1 MLQPISQFHQLF
13 SQLFQQ
19 TTFGRCFEMNKVL
32 YSLTFMALVLATVA
46 QPSYAN
52 QTKMIIQA
60 HSAADK
66 RQSQSIAEDWQHA
79 DAVFIG
85 TLSRSGTGGAT
96 FQVKET
102 LKGDT
107 KESGTTI
114 TIPLDRY
121 LVGSFPA
128 NAEEKLAAIF
138 LTRDAKTLITSE
150 IYGDADKISALR
162 CLSSIFVKPS
172 EHDRLTAL
180 GDLFSDPASH
190 CKETF
195 KQDAKVMFK
204 KEFLA
209 ALAQMRDQNN
219 FKIVAKLYEHTDSK
233 SKFDLLEWMANTGD
247 RRALPYLIA
256 AVKSADQNLRNTAM
270 TRLIY
275 FYPGDTGVDKCIEE
289 TYAHG
294 FADTKNA
301 AYDYLLK
308 RGRVATLKSSAPK
321 PTITPYQ
328 RAETLYGEGK
338 IKESLEFY
346 ITEIQSNK
354 NNSYVRRWS
363 ALKATPHATAEQ
375 KERIRKALLPLLA
388 QDASTGNYLEA
399 TDAAEI
405 LQKLHHDDCLDSLIV
420 LLDRRDSLFA
430 KANRIA
436 AFAILALGTDAR
448 RKTAQHLIAQIKSPK
463 FSSDASENQLVT
475 LLELAWIGDSS
486 NYSTVDHLLAASPSL
501 PLWKS
506 IHPLLTAEDKSK
518 DGLYLIDVLKKNPAL
533 PHLAQ
538 DWIIVQ
544 LGSLKEER
552 AADLILAHLKNMK
565 YQYDGF
571 VSDEALKSIGGKYVC
586 QQVEKIALGSDEE
599 VSRNAV
605 DILCEIEKEKCLPIL
620 RQIIRSAKSPA
631 KTNALSAM
639 SRLGTPDDLPLLITL
654 NDYWKGDRHYHY
666 WTMDAVASIRQRH
679 NYNVNGP
686 INHHS

>member
-1 MLQPISQFHQLF
+1 
-13 SQLFQQ
+13 
-19 TTFGRCFEMNKVL
+19 MNKAF
-32 YSLTFMALVLATVA
+32 YSLTFMALVLATVS
-46 QPSYAN
+46 QPSYPN

-60 HSAADK
+60 HSASDK

-85 TLSRSGTGGAT
+85 TLSRSGTDGAT

-107 KESGTTI
+107 KETGTTI

-138 LTRDAKTLITSE
+138 LTRDGSKTFITSE

-172 EHDRLTAL
+172 EHARLTAL
-180 GDLFSDPASH
+180 GNLFSDPASH

-204 KEFLA
+204 NEFLS

-219 FKIVAKLYEHTDSK
+219 FEIVAKLYEHTDSK

-256 AVKSADQNLRNTAM
+256 AVKSPDQNLRNTAT

-294 FADTKNA
+294 FPDTKKA

-308 RGRVATLKSSAPK
+308 RGRVSTLKSSDPK
-321 PTITPYQ
+321 PTMTPYQ

-338 IKESLEFY
+338 IKEALEFY
-346 ITEIQSNK
+346 ITEIQSAK

-405 LQKLHHDDCLDSLIV
+405 MQKLHHKDCLDSLIK

-430 KANRIA
+430 KANRMA
-436 AFAILALGTDAR
+436 AFAILELGPDAR
-448 RKTAQHLIAQIKSPK
+448 QRAVQHLIAQIKSPK
-463 FSSDASENQLVT
+463 FSSDTSENQLVT
-475 LLELAWIGDSS
+475 LLELAWIGDPNTCSS
-486 NYSTVDHLLAASPSL
+486 VDQLLASSPAL
-501 PLWKS
+501 PLWTS
-506 IHPLLTAEDKSK
+506 IHPLLTAKDQSGSSLQEPSSLLSSDKSK
-518 DGLYLIDVLKKNPAL
+518 DGLYLIDVLKTNPSL
-533 PHLAQ
+533 PHIAK

-544 LGSLKEER
+544 LGILKEER
-552 AADLILAHLKNMK
+552 AADLILAHLKDMK
-565 YQYDGF
+565 YQYDGY

-586 QQVEKIALGSDEE
+586 QQIEKIALGSDEE

-605 DILCEIEKEKCLPIL
+605 DILCEIEKEKCLPVL
-620 RQIIRSAKSPA
+620 RQIIGSAKSPA

-639 SRLGTPDDLPLLITL
+639 WRLGTPDDLPLLITL